1 MPTIIPQMGP
11 HLLSPFDYQQI
22 TNLYLDFIEFETV
35 LFICLAKLQIAVEL
49 W

>member
-22 TNLYLDFIEFETV
+22 TNVYLDFIEFET
-35 LFICLAKLQIAVEL
+35 FYFFFAKFKIAVEL